1 MTDIESKILD
11 ASIYVTT
18 PELNFRS
25 FDERSNLAPKSALDT
40 VVRNANKN
48 DREIKNDWF
57 NFFYW

>member
-1 MTDIESKILD
+1 MTDIESKIPD

-48 DREIKNDWF
+48 DREIKND
-57 NFFYW
+57 